1 MTAVFARIF
10 VGPLA
15 FAIVQL
21 IPLHGLSP
29 AAHVAI
35 SCYAWVLA
43 WWVAMPIPWA
53 ATGFL
58 PLAILPVAGALSF
71 GDTIGFYGQRI
82 LPFVMGVMLFGHAFN
97 KHGLA
102 RRLAMAV
109 LSIPG
114 IANSGARLVL
124 MMLIVSAV
132 VSSVVDDA
140 ATVAIM
146 MPIAL
151 SVARFA
157 AEAFSRN
164 PGQDRFG
171 TPRLTQASCLA
182 VLYGAAAGGMAT
194 PAGVP
199 FNPITISL
207 SEQLT
212 GYSVSFAQW
221 TLTGI
226 ILTLATIP
234 AYYAVLTWM
243 SPPEV
248 KSIRDGAAYFREQK
262 KTLGPLGRGEKN
274 VLFVLVVMIV
284 LWLMPAFIT
293 VRVLDIWYVP
303 VLAMF
308 LLFLLPVDA
317 NGMTLTSRDLEEG
330 ISWNVLFL
338 VVSGTAIAGM
348 LGRLGVTEWLGG
360 MVARSVSASMLPWF
374 AGLITPLIA
383 HVGSGTAT
391 STMMATVLFP
401 VAKNLG
407 TNPTVLARI
416 IAGTALVVT
425 FPWAGAAAG
434 TAFASGAVSIGAM
447 FRIGIVATV
456 VTVIIITV
464 LSILLV
470 PALGAFTAP

>member
-1 MTAVFARIF
+1 MIPVFARIF

-58 PLAILPVAGALSF
+58 PLAALPVAGALSF

-124 MMLIVSAV
+124 MILIVSAV

-164 PGQDRFG
+164 PGQDRFS

-182 VLYGAAAGGMAT
+182 VLYGASAGGMAT

-199 FNPITISL
+199 FNPISISL
-207 SEQLT
+207 LEQLT
-212 GYSVSFAQW
+212 GYKVSFAQW

-226 ILTLATIP
+226 ILTMATIP
-234 AYYAVLTWM
+234 AYYLVLALM

-248 KSIRDGAAYFREQK
+248 KSIEDGAAYFKEQK
-262 KTLGPLGRGEKN
+262 KTLGPLSRGEKN

-284 LWLMPAFIT
+284 LWLLPAFVTI
-293 VRVLDIWYVP
+293 RVLDIWYVP
-303 VLAMF
+303 VLAML
-308 LLFLLPVDA
+308 LLFLLPVNA
-317 NGMTLTSRDLEEG
+317 TEMTLTSRDLDEG

-374 AGLITPLIA
+374 AGLMTPLIA

-401 VAKNLG
+401 VAKKLG
-407 TNPTVLARI
+407 SNPTVLARI

-447 FRIGIVATV
+447 FRIGILATV
-456 VTVIIITV
+456 MTVIVITV
-464 LSILLV
+464 LSIVLV

>member
-464 LSILLV
+464 LSIVLV